1 MRRLDDVPE
10 HLDGDLG
17 DAEALVGNLR
27 ELRRINRRFGGTSLS
42 VRAIGELVATSSAP
56 PQRLLRVLD
65 VGTGAADI
73 PLALLRA
80 AGPARLEV
88 TAVDSRREVL
98 DAAMVLDPGVRQAPG
113 LTLDVADGRSLP
125 WPDGAFDVVHASLVL
140 HHLRRDEAVPF
151 LRELARVASIGIVV
165 NDLARSR
172 MAWLGAWVVLHA
184 LTRNAWTLHDGPLS
198 VRRAWTRA
206 EAKALLRDAGLRPV
220 GEVVGLARHRWAI
233 AAVRS

>member
-10 HLDGDLG
+10 HLDGDLA
-17 DAEALVGNLR
+17 DAEALMGNLR
-27 ELRRINRRFGGTSLS
+27 DLRRINRRFGGTSLS
-42 VRAIGELVATSSAP
+42 ARAIGELLVTGSAP
-56 PQRLLRVLD
+56 HRVVRVLD
-65 VGTGAADI
+65 VGTGAVDI
-73 PLALLRA
+73 PRALLGS

-98 DAAMVLDPGVRQAPG
+98 DAAMVLDPGLRGAPG
-113 LTLDVADGRSLP
+113 LTLGVADGRSLP
-125 WPDGAFDVVHASLVL
+125 WTDGAFDVVHASLVL

-172 MAWLGAWVVLHA
+172 LAWLGAWVILHA
-184 LTRNAWTLHDGPLS
+184 LTRNPWTLHDGPLS

-220 GEVVGLARHRWAI
+220 GEIVGLAGHRWAI